1 MRKNSLFLIA
11 LFVLPLFVACE
22 KDNSIQKSNLVGE
35 WYNYSDN
42 KEIFSEATLTINSD
56 GTFIYFKTLYG
67 LNGSEKYISYQS
79 EFKGSLKLKGNRLSM
94 KITKAQYRS
103 SVGSIPGTMELTEW
117 NDETGYSRGEK
128 SSEISFLQNS
138 SALLIDKLYDPH
150 DDREELTL
158 LLRKGTT
165 LPGNNSDLQGTWY
178 TYRKLDAD
186 TYGVDIAIQ
195 IDNDSIDMII
205 NIDGARY
212 VGKYTYENGMLST
225 ADSLT
230 YYTCWDSDKNNNAN
244 WTDPYAAPW
253 RESGLSDPNMISVF
267 CKGYT
272 MTFIAE
278 GETAY
283 CQFASYAVKFTKQ

>member
-11 LFVLPLFVACE
+11 LFALPLFVACE
-22 KDNSIQKSNLVGE
+22 KNNSIEKSNLVGE
-35 WYNYSDN
+35 WYNYFDN

-79 EFKGSLKLKGNRLSM
+79 EFKGSLKSKGNRLSM
-94 KITKAQYRS
+94 KITKAQYRT

-117 NDETGYSRGEK
+117 SDEIGYSREEK
-128 SSEISFLQNS
+128 SSEISLLQNC

-150 DDREELTL
+150 DDREYLTL
-158 LLRKGTT
+158 LVRKGTA
-165 LPGNNSDLQGTWY
+165 LNNNSDLQGTWCS
-178 TYRKLDAD
+178 YRKLDAD
-186 TYGVDIAIQ
+186 TYGVDRAIKNN
-195 IDNDSIDMII
+195 NDSIDMVF
-205 NIDGARY
+205 NMEGARY

-244 WTDPYAAPW
+244 WTDPYAVPW
-253 RESGLSDPNMISVF
+253 RESSLNDPNTISVF
-267 CKGYT
+267 YKGYT
-272 MTFIAE
+272 MTFVAE
-278 GETAY
+278 DETAY
-283 CQFASYAVKFTKQ
+283 CQFAWYAVKFTKQ